1 MKKTKLYLN
10 PLAAAIALMSGTF
23 VAPQIAFAQD
33 EAREVEE
40 VLVVSARRRDETLQ
54 EVPIALSSF
63 SGAELDQEG
72 IQDIVQVAESVPNT
86 TLKVSRGTNT
96 TITAFI
102 RGVGQQDPVAGF
114 EAGVGIYMDDVYL
127 NRPQGA
133 VLDVYD
139 VERIEILR
147 GPQGT
152 LYGRNTIGGAIKYVT
167 KRLGDEAELS
177 VKGALGTYN
186 QRDLLISGSIP
197 LANDTLKIGAGIA
210 SFNRDGFGE
219 NLFTGGEHY
228 NKEVLAV
235 RASLEYTPT
244 DNIFIRLSADST
256 QDDSAPRAGYPLLT
270 RPDIDI
276 YDTNAGSE
284 KTGHPIDENDVSASG
299 GALLV
304 EWSVSDDLTFKSITA
319 SREDRTESPIDF
331 DSGPTQYFDVPVIYE
346 NEQFSQEFQ
355 LVFEGER
362 VQGLVGAYY
371 LDANAYNAF
380 DVLFAGFAD
389 GFEAPQ
395 PADLSLPRIPNNGR
409 TQYTTGDVD
418 TKTWAIFT
426 DFSVD
431 LTDTVALSLGGR
443 YTEDK
448 RDVEIFSQRYS
459 RNSNGELISPQFG
472 GIGDNTALNA
482 AVAVDGEQVYPQFNK
497 GRTDTKFTPR
507 ISVSWTPD
515 DSIHLYAGYSEGF
528 KGGGF
533 DPRGDY
539 RREQTREGFKPETV
553 DAFELGAKASFLD
566 GRITTNLALFS
577 SKYKNVQILGS
588 ILVDE
593 DGDGE
598 FDGFVG
604 TTTNAGEG
612 TIQGAEL
619 DSVLKFT
626 DNFTA
631 KFAIGLINADY
642 DEFLESE
649 EITEMVDATLVSD
662 GSPVKT
668 EVGTGEFQLVNNAD
682 DKVFQNTPDMTLSL
696 GLTYSIPVGPGEL
709 TLSSSANYRSTVYQR
724 ENAPT
729 NVNTAMQTQAGY
741 TLFNAN
747 VVWSSDSDHWQAGLH
762 ALNLGDKEYITG
774 GYQFGFDNNPAF
786 YGNPRTITATVKYNL

>member
-1 MKKTKLYLN
+1 MKKTKHYLN

-33 EAREVEE
+33 EDRVEEE

-63 SGAELDQEG
+63 TGAELEQQG
-72 IQDIVQVAESVPNT
+72 IQDLVQIAESVPNT

-167 KRLGDEAELS
+167 KRLGDEAELK

-186 QRDLLISGSIP
+186 QRDLLVSGSIP
-197 LANDTLKIGAGIA
+197 LAGDTLKIGAGIA

-228 NKEVLAV
+228 NKEVLAA

-244 DNIFIRLSADST
+244 DSLFIRLSADMT

-284 KTGHPIDENDVSASG
+284 KTGHPIDKNDVSASG
-299 GALLV
+299 GALLI

-319 SREDRTESPIDF
+319 SRKDRTESPIDF
-331 DSGPTQYFDVPVIYE
+331 DSGPSQLFDVPVIYK
-346 NEQFSQEFQ
+346 NEQVSQEFQ

-362 VQGLVGAYY
+362 VQGLLGAYY
-371 LDANAYNAF
+371 LDANAFNAF
-380 DVLFAGFAD
+380 DVIFDSFGATGAD
-389 GFEAPQ
+389 GTSYA
-395 PADLSLPRIPNNGR
+395 LGR
-409 TQYTTGDVD
+409 TQFTTGDVD
-418 TKTWAIFT
+418 TETWAIFT
-426 DFSVD
+426 DFSID
-431 LTDTVALSLGGR
+431 ITDTVALSLGGR

-448 RDVEIFSQRYS
+448 RDVEIFSQQYS
-459 RNSNGELISPQFG
+459 RTNGGVAEGELISPYYG
-472 GIGDNTALNA
+472 GVGNIALR
-482 AVAVDGEQVYPQFNK
+482 DGLSVNGEEVYPTFNE
-497 GRTDTKFTPR
+497 GRTDSKFTPR

-539 RREQTREGFKPETV
+539 RNEETRSGFKPETV

-577 SKYKNVQILGS
+577 SKYKNIQILGS
-588 ILVDE
+588 VLIDE

-604 TTTNAGEG
+604 QVTNAGQG

-642 DEFLESE
+642 DEFFETE
-649 EITEMVDATLVSD
+649 EITEMVDATLDSD
-662 GSPVKT
+662 GSAVRT
-668 EVGTGEFQLVNNAD
+668 EVGTGLFQQVNNAD

-696 GLTYSIPVGPGEL
+696 GLIYSIPVGPGEL

-724 ENAPT
+724 EDAPT
-729 NVNTAMQTQAGY
+729 NPNVAMQTQAGY

-747 VVWSSDSDHWQAGLH
+747 VVWTSDSDNWQAGLH

-774 GYQFGFDNNPAF
+774 GYQFGFDGNPAF
-786 YGNPRTITATVKYNL
+786 YGNPRTITATLKYNL